1 MYYFGILLN
10 DTAD

>member
-1 MYYFGILLN
+1 MYCFGILLN